1 MGMNDKSMKKLDE
14 MRAECRREDIGTG
27 VRGKH
32 NAGLEGKSKMPVRP
46 KNTAPSHAAFA
57 GTLSADF
64 PDEITDDDL
73 GTDVPRHEMDW

>member
-1 MGMNDKSMKKLDE
+1 MKNSDGKRTE
-14 MRAECRREDIGTG
+14 YRREDLAVG

-32 NAGLEGKSKMPVRP
+32 KVELMGEPTLPVQVDDP
-46 KNTAPSHAAFA
+46 ANVLAAVA

-73 GTDVPRHEMDW
+73 GVDVPRLEMDW